1 MSLEYGANEILG
13 SAADPTHGGTAPPDT
28 IGVMY
33 KRLMTLAL
41 DDIHTA
47 LPNTRVAVFNVPDVT
62 SIPLFTTLPAFTLS
76 ATTGQPVPLVGG
88 NGPCQP
94 GDLINLLA
102 GPTIAAGTG
111 IPAGGVNYLN
121 PAAGS
126 NGQPLPEVFILRAAE
141 VAATR
146 VQISQMNT
154 VVDSV
159 SLRPFVAKVDLAG
172 LLSTIAS
179 TGISVGGNVYTNAF
193 VTGGIF
199 SLDGVHPNDLGYAL
213 MANTM
218 IDAINL
224 KFGCFVP
231 PVNAL
236 AYATTN
242 ASALAPVQDHYPL
255 VQGLDAN
262 FRMLFGRR

>member
-1 MSLEYGANEILG
+1 
-13 SAADPTHGGTAPPDT
+13 
-28 IGVMY
+28 
-33 KRLMTLAL
+33 
-41 DDIHTA
+41 
-47 LPNTRVAVFNVPDVT
+47 
-62 SIPLFTTLPAFTLS
+62 
-76 ATTGQPVPLVGG
+76 
-88 NGPCQP
+88 
-94 GDLINLLA
+94 
-102 GPTIAAGTG
+102 
-111 IPAGGVNYLN
+111 
-121 PAAGS
+121 
-126 NGQPLPEVFILRAAE
+126 
-141 VAATR
+141 
-146 VQISQMNT
+146 MNA

-159 SLRPFVAKVDLAG
+159 SLRPFVAKADLAG

-193 VTGGIF
+193 VTGGLF
-199 SLDGVHPNDLGYAL
+199 SLDGVHPNDLGYAV

-242 ASALAPVQDHYPL
+242 ASALAPVKDHYPL